1 MRGNPEVLGMPQLAI
16 MGSRNPSPGGRHV
29 AHEIAR
35 QLVMAGLA
43 ITSCLALGI
52 DAASHE
58 GALDSGTTIAVAG
71 TGLDRIYPA
80 RHRDLAHRIV
90 DRGAIVS
97 EFPLSTAPVAHNF
110 PRRNRIISG
119 LSLGTLVVE
128 AAVKSGSLIT
138 ARMATEQGREVFAMP
153 GSIHNP
159 LSRGC
164 HELIRQVA
172 KLVENVTDILEEL
185 GPLASW
191 VIEAVNGK
199 SEACRKCDQGE
210 STQNPVIENM
220 GYEPISIDTL
230 VERCGLTP
238 ESVSSMLL
246 TLELQGRVT
255 STGGLYSR
263 IDKSR

>member
-1 MRGNPEVLGMPQLAI
+1 
-16 MGSRNPSPGGRHV
+16 
-29 AHEIAR
+29 
-35 QLVMAGLA
+35 
-43 ITSCLALGI
+43 
-52 DAASHE
+52 
-58 GALDSGTTIAVAG
+58 
-71 TGLDRIYPA
+71 
-80 RHRDLAHRIV
+80 
-90 DRGAIVS
+90 
-97 EFPLSTAPVAHNF
+97 
-110 PRRNRIISG
+110 
-119 LSLGTLVVE
+119 
-128 AAVKSGSLIT
+128 
-138 ARMATEQGREVFAMP
+138 MP
-153 GSIHNP
+153 GSIHDP

-164 HELIRQVA
+164 HELIRQGA

-191 VIEAVNGK
+191 VIEAVNG
-199 SEACRKCDQGE
+199 ERQNCLENDQVV
-210 STQNPVIENM
+210 SPQNPVIENM